1 MVKIAVKKDPKRI
14 FKPEYFTKRITFD
27 PDEPAKGGI
36 WWPKARMVMKDY
48 YPYWVYPV
56 GAEVEFTSKEIEV
69 YGPIPWVELGIFHY
83 FMPLHRA
90 SRGNYRNQT
99 IHPAFEERTVRRPT
113 LPRAL
118 TAVFFVFKGFEEY
131 REVELFIRFTG
142 WTSIPVTGTMEKS
155 EEASKFLQEGKGILE
170 NFEDLEEFME
180 KIREK
185 RIMQTPKGP
194 LDLPCLTKD
203 IGPFE
208 VVTSAES

>member
-118 TAVFFVFKGFEEY
+118 TAVFLSLRALKSIERWNCLSGLLVGLQFPSPEPWRKVKRPQNFFK
-131 REVELFIRFTG
+131 
-142 WTSIPVTGTMEKS
+142 K
-155 EEASKFLQEGKGILE
+155 GK
-170 NFEDLEEFME
+170 EF
-180 KIREK
+180 
-185 RIMQTPKGP
+185 
-194 LDLPCLTKD
+194 
-203 IGPFE
+203 
-208 VVTSAES
+208 